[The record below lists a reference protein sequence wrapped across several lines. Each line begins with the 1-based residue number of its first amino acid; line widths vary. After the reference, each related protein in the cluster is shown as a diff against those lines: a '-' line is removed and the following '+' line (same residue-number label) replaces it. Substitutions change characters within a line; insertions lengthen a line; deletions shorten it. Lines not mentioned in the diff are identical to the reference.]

1 MAPLRIEKYI
11 YYLRIGDAIL
21 MIVLEI
27 LSTLMEFLTECHHDS
42 DGSSSSTTHSGFC
55 MPLLWTLFAT
65 YMGIVVYNFF
75 T

>member
-1 MAPLRIEKYI
+1 
-11 YYLRIGDAIL
+11 